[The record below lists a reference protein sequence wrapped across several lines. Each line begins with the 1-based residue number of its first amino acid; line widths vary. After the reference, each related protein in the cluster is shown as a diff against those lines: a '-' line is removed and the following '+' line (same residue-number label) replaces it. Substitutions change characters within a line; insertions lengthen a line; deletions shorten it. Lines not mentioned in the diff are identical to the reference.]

1 MLALLFLFEH
11 FPARILYL
19 CFVIYMSVESPSIP
33 DFKFCCFQAIVKP
46 ELFSIYVIFFIFLS
60 HYGYLR
66 ELQARQRRLAFSD

>member
-1 MLALLFLFEH
+1 
-11 FPARILYL
+11 
-19 CFVIYMSVESPSIP
+19 MSVESPSIP

-46 ELFSIYVIFFIFLS
+46 ALFSIYVIFFIFLS